1 MRPSILT
8 MACALLVAV
17 FATLFVVQVQAAPI
31 YADSIYTGGNIIT
44 VNELQPE
51 AKAVASRPNVR
62 LCFYLGDGFGVS

>member
-1 MRPSILT
+1 MT
-8 MACALLVAV
+8 CALLVAV
-17 FATLFVVQVQAAPI
+17 FATLFAAQIQAAPI
-31 YADSIYTGGNIIT
+31 YADSIYTGGDIIT